1 MIREQFTR
9 PRFGR
14 MHAPRRAVART
25 ILICGT
31 AAGLI
36 AAAPASADQQA
47 TLSPL
52 PGTPDASP
60 QTQISVLGVERKQI
74 KSVAVT
80 GSVTGDHAGSLE
92 SYKARTG
99 ASFIPDEPFAEG
111 ETVSAKVAYKGGSA
125 KTKFT
130 VMTAP
135 PFVAPFLDASQ
146 RQPDQLQHFDS
157 EPALVPPK
165 ITVKKADPNSSDGSV
180 FLTPLPSPTVQPGG
194 GSVIG
199 INPVG
204 PGGPMIIDGSG
215 QLVWFK
221 QLPASVEAAN
231 LRVQRYQ
238 GKKVLT
244 WWEGRVRGWAYGEG
258 DDVIANHN
266 YKELERFSAG
276 NGYSADL
283 HEFTL
288 APKGDALISVYS
300 PVCVTEVCNP
310 LDADEN
316 NWPVIDAVIQLV
328 DPSTGLVEWE
338 WHALGHIDIGD
349 TTVVPASH
357 VFDAFHVNSIQSLKH
372 GKILASLRD
381 TSAIYKIDRSSG
393 KINWTLGGSS
403 SDFKLNHDAKFN
415 FQHDAQLLS
424 KNRVSL
430 FDDASGPPIY
440 DPGYSRGL
448 VLHLNKKKGRAT
460 IKHEYV
466 RNKKTLA
473 DSEGNVQKLKGGDR
487 FIGFGSTPFFSQFT
501 KSGKKVFDAAQPADN
516 GSYRVYRFPWTATP
530 KTDPAIAVTPGPHGH
545 AIVYASWNGATKV
558 AKWSVRAGASADSLK
573 KIRSHK
579 STGFETGMTVPGTYD
594 LYAVRALNKRGKA
607 LGQSATSPITP

>member
-1 MIREQFTR
+1 MIHEQFTR
-9 PRFGR
+9 PFGR
-14 MHAPRRAVART
+14 VYAARRAVART
-25 ILICGT
+25 ILIGGT
-31 AAGLI
+31 ATCLI
-36 AAAPASADQQA
+36 AAAPAGAHA
-47 TLSPL
+47 AVTLSPL

-60 QTQISVLGVERKQI
+60 QTQVSILGAKRKQI
-74 KSVAVT
+74 KSVSVT
-80 GSVTGDHAGSLE
+80 GSVTGNHAGSLE

-99 ASFIPDEPFAEG
+99 ASFVPDEPFAEG
-111 ETVSAKVAYKGGSA
+111 ENVTAKVTFKGGKA

-146 RQPDQLQHFDS
+146 RQPDQLQHFNS
-157 EPALVPPK
+157 EPDLVPPQ
-165 ITVKKADPNSSDGSV
+165 ITVKKADPKSDDGSV
-180 FLTPLPSPTVQPGG
+180 FLTPLPSPTVHPGG

-204 PGGPMIIDGSG
+204 PGGPMIIDGAG
-215 QLVWFK
+215 NLVYFK

-258 DDVIANHN
+258 DDVIANHH
-266 YKELERFSAG
+266 YKEIERFSAG

-288 APKGDALISVYS
+288 TPKGDALIEAYS
-300 PVCVTEVCNP
+300 PVCVTPVCNP

-316 NWPVIDAVIQLV
+316 NWPLMDAVIQLV
-328 DPSTGLVEWE
+328 DPQTGLVEWE
-338 WHALGHIDIGD
+338 WHALGHIDVAD
-349 TTVVPASH
+349 STVIPASH

-393 KINWTLGGSS
+393 KINWTLGGSN
-403 SDFKLNHDAKFN
+403 SDFKMGRGAKFN
-415 FQHDAQLLS
+415 FQHDAQMLS
-424 KNRVSL
+424 NKRVSL
-430 FDDASGPPIY
+430 FDDAGGPPVY

-448 VLHLNKKKGRAT
+448 VLDLNKKKGKAT
-460 IKHEYV
+460 VKQEYA

-473 DSEGNVQKLKGGDR
+473 DSEGSVQKLNGGDR
-487 FIGFGSTPFFSQFT
+487 FVGFGSTPFFSQFT
-501 KSGKKVFDAAQPADN
+501 KDGKKVFDAAQPADN

-530 KTDPAIAVTPGPHGH
+530 KSDPAIAVTPGPHGH

-558 AKWSVRAGASADSLK
+558 AKWSVRAGTSVDSLK
-573 KIRSHK
+573 KIGAAK
-579 STGFETGMTVPGTYD
+579 STGFETAIDVLGD
-594 LYAVRALNKRGKA
+594 NALYAVRALDKHGRVLA
-607 LGQSATSPITP
+607 ESPARPITP